1 MQVIDNIILKLAIW
15 VLRRGY
21 GADCPTRDTDDMPEL
36 KMYPIA
42 RCASCEAAECI
53 DFLQNTID
61 L

>member
-1 MQVIDNIILKLAIW
+1 MQIIEHFILRLAIA
-15 VLRRGY
+15 VLKRGY
-21 GADCPTRDTDDMPEL
+21 GADCPTRDVDDMPEL

-53 DFLQNTID
+53 DFLQRTID